1 MMSNG
6 VAPGAA
12 DRAQALFGGLT
23 EGRWEEAHQ
32 QFDEY
37 MRGYVDAEGIAQ
49 RWKDA
54 AGFAGRFEQA
64 GEPSTPQAGDYTV
77 VEVPLFFAGG
87 KGIGRV
93 AYDCD
98 GKVAGLSLQCR
109 RRHRLDPR
117 RGGGFALS
125 NPDAAELIALG
136 QRRRGG
142 FRKGTRL
149 AVARFSKFLRNRRLQ
164 SVCLWVMA
172 LGLFATTAVALWI
185 GFQDLFSPLSLA
197 GQFLGLVYFI
207 AGLAGLAGLISLAG
221 LAKPH
226 LGKKLGSSRGNR
238 TKPLTW
244 PIAFVFGG
252 AVAGC
257 YVDATIAWYSFKYRV
272 TITWTFIA
280 LALLCFCLAC
290 VTLPALSAVWKDISK
305 SLKGVGIS
313 AALLGLAAQFWYLSI
328 YSPENSPVGI
338 DYTFAVASVVRSGH
352 NRLVQVHL
360 TIEDAGSVPALDLG
374 SIVVVRGISDPGGYS
389 TILRVLQPFGTGDF
403 IFPNDTYSSDF
414 LVDVTTPAIN
424 ALNINLTLFFART
437 TWLSLGAQLGNG
449 TRHFPHCTPKPPD
462 ARYEWYINQSH
473 LRQFAQGD
481 KVLHSNY
488 CRYPDEPKNPEA
500 PKIGPYVSVGIT
512 GIHGGQLVP
521 IPDQSPVESDL
532 GIIESNRDETLLI
545 T

>member
-1 MMSNG
+1 MMSND

-12 DRAQALFGGLT
+12 DRAQALFEGLT
-23 EGRWEEAHQ
+23 EGCWEEARQ

-37 MRGYVDAEGIAQ
+37 MRGHIDAEGIAHG
-49 RWKDA
+49 WKHA
-54 AGFAGRFEQA
+54 AGSVGSFEQA
-64 GEPSTPQAGDYTV
+64 GEPSARQTGDYTV

-93 AYDCD
+93 AYDRD

-109 RRHRLDPR
+109 RRQRLDPR
-117 RGGGFALS
+117 HTGSFALR
-125 NPDAAELIALG
+125 NPDAPELITLG

-149 AVARFSKFLRNRRLQ
+149 AVAMFSKFLRNRRLQ

-185 GFQDLFSPLSLA
+185 GFQDLFSPISLA

-226 LGKKLGSSRGNR
+226 LGKKPGSSRGNR
-238 TKPLTW
+238 TKPPTW
-244 PIAFVFGG
+244 PIAFIFGG

-272 TITWTFIA
+272 IITWTFIV

-328 YSPENSPVGI
+328 YSPENSPVGM
-338 DYTFAVASVVRSGH
+338 DYTFAVASVVRSGN

-449 TRHFPHCTPKPPD
+449 TRHFPYCTPKPPD
-462 ARYEWYINQSH
+462 TRYEWYINQSH

-481 KVLHSNY
+481 KVLHSDY
-488 CRYPDEPKNPEA
+488 CRYPDEPKNPKA
-500 PKIGPYVSVGIT
+500 PRFGPFISVGIT

-521 IPDQSPVESDL
+521 IPDQSPVGSDL
-532 GIIESNRDETLLI
+532 GIIESNRDETLLL